1 MEKASDIMTKDVV
14 CVKVPGT
21 REDVLQLIHEHNH
34 FGFPVVK
41 KGENT
46 LVGIITRT
54 DLMGKRDEN
63 QIALLM
69 TSDVVSLNKDASL
82 KEIASILLSNR
93 IRRVPIVEGDQII
106 GLITTAD
113 IIHKTILRANINDP
127 IEKHMKRELV
137 TIYEGAP
144 LPVAFSIMEL
154 ANVELMPVLNNASEL
169 SGVVSKADL
178 ISSSEIISERKISS
192 MSAESEGDSW
202 SWDAIPQL
210 VVTKKE
216 LRLPSKPV
224 SEIMIKN
231 VISTFE
237 QTPISECAKLMRKH
251 DVDQIPVTTLNGE
264 LVGIIRDTDLL
275 QAYFDKFTEK

>member
-1 MEKASDIMTKDVV
+1 MKKASDIMTPDVV
-14 CVKVPGT
+14 CAKVPGV
-21 REDVLQLIHEHNH
+21 RDEVLQLIHEHKH

-46 LVGIITRT
+46 LIGIVTRT
-54 DLMGKRDEN
+54 DLMGKPDEN

-69 TSDVVSLNKDASL
+69 TRDVISINKNASL
-82 KEIASILLSNR
+82 KEIASVLLKNK
-93 IRRVPIVEGDQII
+93 IRRIPVVEDNQII
-106 GLITTAD
+106 GIITTAD
-113 IIHKTILRANINDP
+113 FVHKAILRANINDP
-127 IEKHMKRELV
+127 IEKFMKRELV
-137 TIYEGAP
+137 TVYEGTP
-144 LPVAFSIMEL
+144 LPVSFTIMEL
-154 ANVELMPVLNNASEL
+154 ANVELMPVLNDASEL

-178 ISSSEIISERKISS
+178 IASSEVISERKISS

-224 SEIMIKN
+224 AEIMIKN
-231 VISTFE
+231 VISTLE

-251 DVDQIPVTTLNGE
+251 DVDQVPVTTLNGE
-264 LVGIIRDTDLL
+264 LAGIIRDTDLL
-275 QAYFDKFTEK
+275 QTYFDKLSEK